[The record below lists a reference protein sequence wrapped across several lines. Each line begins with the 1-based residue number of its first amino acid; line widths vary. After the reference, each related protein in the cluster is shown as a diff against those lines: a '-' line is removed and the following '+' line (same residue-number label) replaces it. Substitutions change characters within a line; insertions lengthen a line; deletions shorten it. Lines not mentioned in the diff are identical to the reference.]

1 MPYAN
6 FRFYEELNDYLSVEI
21 RKTEFTYSFE
31 KPNSI
36 MELIKSIGIPPE
48 EVDLILANGIS
59 VDFSYMVKEKDR
71 FSIYPIFETFD
82 ISGVTMLRDKP
93 LIKMKAK

>member
-1 MPYAN
+1 MPYVN
-6 FRFYEELNDYLSVEI
+6 FRFYEELNDYLPVKI
-21 RKTEFTYSFE
+21 RKTEFTHSFE

-36 MELIKSIGIPPE
+36 RAMIKSIGIPPE

-59 VDFSYMVKEKDR
+59 VDFFYMVKEKDR

>member
-6 FRFYEELNDYLSVEI
+6 FRFYEELNDYLSVKI

>member
-6 FRFYEELNDYLSVEI
+6 FRFYEELNDYLSVKI

-36 MELIKSIGIPPE
+36 RELIKSIGIPPE